1 MNERKTFQKYKNLK
15 IYKNRKNIKSSFKT
29 NKGITLIA
37 LVISIIVMLI
47 LAGVSL
53 NAVIG
58 DNGIITQAQNATYM
72 QSVAVLEEFLN
83 EYYISHFDS
92 LPQDVDNKVEAL
104 QANSESSSWFWM
116 PKNYGFG
123 GLNYVVTADGQMCY
137 FIDKEAFE
145 NNSNSNISLK
155 GGDAGDKTYQDYAS
169 FNDVYG
175 VTSDLKV
182 YYCSSG
188 KDSILGM
195 DSAEIDLDDP
205 NREVFPA
212 GSAFANLING
222 GEKVTAEDVKK
233 VTALEINGSSGV
245 QLTDLYNLS
254 SLKKLTLTDYEA
266 SLEGIQNAVQLTE
279 IMLKNC
285 TISDY
290 SALSNLGSKLNKLY
304 LYCIDD
310 NELTKF
316 CTDLANAEFGNLEYF
331 GVVGNISYLSEVN
344 YSNGSYSTTKSS
356 KTITTTLPLSNLSDT
371 TKKAIKFMNLQNNNI
386 TTLEGITDYSNVYLL
401 RAEDNK
407 LDTLKGI
414 QNMNGLKY
422 LYAPNN
428 NLGINENTE
437 KNEEADAL
445 SFINNSAKLYLACLQ
460 NNKII
465 WIDYLKNQN
474 ELTFLTLSG
483 NSRFDLASVT
493 SIADIYL
500 KIQVS
505 SKSIDI
511 KYLEYLTTSSN
522 FSYKN
527 LAIAD
532 TEKITYL
539 KNLDQTQKDLV
550 QYMDL
555 SGSAISNEDLNEILK
570 DYNNLV
576 ELNLNNCT
584 NLTSFNFLQGKTK
597 LRQILFNNTGIVG
610 DEVSKLDTYATAVT
624 SFMCNNPKID
634 LTKMQ
639 KTISRTSCYSGKA
652 GYTTYCGAGLQN
664 TELKKQLENCTEI
677 TYITTN
683 GMYEDDIT
691 LDLSNTKLTSIYF
704 QSGHCSIILPSTI
717 NTIQAFYMDSEKTI
731 LDFRNLIGK
740 TLEKVPFGHLG
751 RLDFNTTYK
760 TILDQLKNYNITVN
774 NLILDLRAKEYIS
787 EDIISAMKDVNIKN
801 IDFGGGTSQETFNFV
816 ASSWTNK
823 LKNVTSITMRG
834 INLQNLDFLS
844 ENTNLTSL
852 SLIDCHI
859 SDISGISNCTKL
871 ESLDLSG
878 TTNGF
883 SSLQA
888 LENMNKL
895 TTLNLNNCNGI
906 YDTYGDVKNLEILAK
921 LHKTGNLNTLKF
933 TGNSSIIDWSPLTNL
948 GWNKD
953 TGNFPK

>member
-1 MNERKTFQKYKNLK
+1 M
-15 IYKNRKNIKSSFKT
+15 
-29 NKGITLIA
+29 
-37 LVISIIVMLI
+37 
-47 LAGVSL
+47 SL

-58 DNGIITQAQNATYM
+58 DNGIITQAQNATYA
-72 QSVAVLEEFLN
+72 QSVAALEEFLN
-83 EYYISHFDS
+83 QYYVSHYDT
-92 LPQDVDNKVEAL
+92 LPQDANNKVEAL
-104 QANSESSSWFWM
+104 QSNIESSSWFWM

-123 GLNYVVTADGQMCY
+123 ALNYVVTSDGQMCY
-137 FIDKEAFE
+137 FIDKSAFE
-145 NNSNSNISLK
+145 ANSNSNISLK
-155 GGDAGDKTYQDYAS
+155 GGDAGDNTYQDYAN

-182 YYCSSG
+182 YYCASG
-188 KDSILGM
+188 KDSIVGID
-195 DSAEIDLDDP
+195 DSEIDLDDP
-205 NREVFPA
+205 NREVFAA
-212 GSAFANLING
+212 GSAFSNIINN
-222 GEKVTAEDVKK
+222 GEKITAQDIKK
-233 VTALEINGSSGV
+233 VTSLEIDGSSGAM
-245 QLTDLYNLS
+245 LTDLYNLT
-254 SLKKLTLTDYEA
+254 SLKKLTLTNYKG
-266 SLEGIQNAVQLTE
+266 SLEGIQNAVQITE
-279 IMLKNC
+279 IMMKNC

-290 SALSNLGSKLNKLY
+290 SALGNLGSKLNKLY

-316 CTDLANAEFGNLEYF
+316 STDLASAEFSNLEYF

-344 YSNGSYSTTKSS
+344 YMSASYATTKSS
-356 KTITTTLPLSNLSDT
+356 RTITTTLPLSNLSDT

-401 RAEDNK
+401 RAEDNN

-414 QNMNGLKY
+414 ENMSGLRY

-428 NLGINENTE
+428 NLGANEGAE
-437 KNEEADAL
+437 RNEETDAL
-445 SFINNSAKLYLACLQ
+445 SFINYSAKLYLACLQ
-460 NNKII
+460 NNEII
-465 WIDYLKNQN
+465 WVDYLKDQN
-474 ELTFLTLSG
+474 ALSLLRLAG
-483 NSRFDLASVT
+483 NSNFDLASVT
-493 SIADIYL
+493 RIADIYL
-500 KIQVS
+500 PIVVS
-505 SKSIDI
+505 NKSIDS

-555 SGSAISNEDLNEILK
+555 SGSTISNEDLNEILK

-639 KTISRTSCYSGKA
+639 KTISRTSCYNGKA
-652 GYTTYCGAGLQN
+652 GYTTYCGAGLKN

-683 GMYEDDIT
+683 GMCEDDIT

-704 QSGHCSIILPSTI
+704 QSGYCSIILPSTI
-717 NTIQAFYMDSEKTI
+717 NTINSFYIESEKTI

-740 TLEKVPFGHLG
+740 TLERVPFGHFG

-801 IDFGGGTSQETFNFV
+801 INFGGGTSQETFNFV

-906 YDTYGDVKNLEILAK
+906 YDTYGDIRNLEILAD
-921 LHKTGNLNTLKF
+921 LHQTGSLTTLNF
-933 TGNSSIIDWSPLTNL
+933 TGNSSIMDWSPLTNL
-948 GWNKD
+948 GWNQS
-953 TGNFPK
+953 TGSF